1 MTYNEIVAEI
11 ENLSANERLSLIT
24 TIAETL
30 KNERV
35 KKHSLLELDGL
46 GAELW
51 QGIEATDYVKSLRS
65 EWDHRP

>member
-30 KNERV
+30 KSERV

>member
-1 MTYNEIVAEI
+1 MTYSEIVAEI
-11 ENLSANERLSLIT
+11 ENLSVNERLSLIT

-30 KNERV
+30 KNERL
-35 KKHSLLELDGL
+35 KQHSLLELDGL
-46 GAELW
+46 GADLW

>member
-1 MTYNEIVAEI
+1 MTYSEIVAEI

-46 GAELW
+46 GADLW

>member
-51 QGIEATDYVKSLRS
+51 QEVEAVEYFSKGK
-65 EWDHRP
+65 